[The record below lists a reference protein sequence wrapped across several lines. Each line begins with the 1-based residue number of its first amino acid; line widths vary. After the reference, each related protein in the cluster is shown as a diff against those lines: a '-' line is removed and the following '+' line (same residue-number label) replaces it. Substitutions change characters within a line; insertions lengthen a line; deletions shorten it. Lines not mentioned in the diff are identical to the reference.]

1 MLHTTFRF
9 QDLWQA
15 HKNGGGCLKEQ
26 VTIEAKRKCDW
37 NPQNEDSKHIHS
49 VPLRVPFVCQ
59 GRQTNSS
66 SFEVYIS
73 IFLLRRDKTKEP
85 FTVRFYRILQY
96 PASFPAQFP
105 PGTHR
110 WCVPL
115 AARFCFGAF
124 FFQHLGE
131 VQRLRIYQRRSPV
144 SGWKHITHSQIGS
157 SSQAGIQKNH
167 WNHHLNHVLNYVF
180 DHVWCCFPPP
190 NHYLYEVTWGQYMKV
205 TQHLDHVWGE
215 DATMS

>member
-1 MLHTTFRF
+1 MRLKSAKWRF
-9 QDLWQA
+9 QTHTLCPFEGSLRLPRPA
-15 HKNGGGCLKEQ
+15 NEFIFFRSVYKHILAAAG
-26 VTIEAKRKCDW
+26 
-37 NPQNEDSKHIHS
+37 QNEGDVHGTFLPYFTIPRLVPGSIPPWHS
-49 VPLRVPFVCQ
+49 SVVC
-59 GRQTNSS
+59 
-66 SFEVYIS
+66 
-73 IFLLRRDKTKEP
+73 
-85 FTVRFYRILQY
+85 
-96 PASFPAQFP
+96 P
-105 PGTHR
+105 PGSQVLF
-110 WCVPL
+110 WSI
-115 AARFCFGAF
+115 

-167 WNHHLNHVLNYVF
+167 WNHHLNHVLNCVF

>member
-1 MLHTTFRF
+1 M
-9 QDLWQA
+9 
-15 HKNGGGCLKEQ
+15 
-26 VTIEAKRKCDW
+26 TIETKRKCDW

-73 IFLLRRDKTKEP
+73 IFLLRPDKTKEP
-85 FTVRFYRILQY
+85 FTVRFYTFLPYFTIPRLVPGSI
-96 PASFPAQFP
+96 PPWHSSVVCP
-105 PGTHR
+105 PGSQVLF
-110 WCVPL
+110 WSI
-115 AARFCFGAF
+115 

-144 SGWKHITHSQIGS
+144 SGCKHITHSQIGS